1 MSASRHLHRSVIA
14 AAAIALFSQSAAA
27 QDQQVSVQQLVE
39 RGALDEAIQRAEGE
53 RDNPE
58 STYLAAHAFSK
69 KNDNG
74 RANAEYGRLRET
86 GDSSWKAIGESGA
99 LLIAGDVGGALGAA
113 TRAIGANG
121 DNPYAHYQVGVVRS
135 RQNAFQEAAQAF
147 GRAVELKPD
156 FAYAHYY
163 AGLAY
168 SRLKQAAKMSEHLEA
183 FMQLAPNAPERAG
196 VAAMLRTLRP
206 R

>member
-1 MSASRHLHRSVIA
+1 MSASRHIRRSLIA
-14 AAAIALFSQSAAA
+14 VAAVALFTQSATA
-27 QDQQVSVQQLVE
+27 QDQQLSVQKLIE
-39 RGALDEAIQRAEGE
+39 RGSLDEAIQRAEGE
-53 RDNPE
+53 RGNPE

-74 RANAEYGRLRET
+74 RANEEYGRLRET
-86 GDSSWKAIGESGA
+86 GDDSWKAIGESGG
-99 LLIAGDVGGALGAA
+99 LLIAGDVGGALDAA
-113 TRAIGANG
+113 NRAVGANG

-135 RQNAFQEAAQAF
+135 RESNFQEAAPAF
-147 GRAVELKPD
+147 GRAVQLKPD

-168 SRLKQAAKMSEHLEA
+168 SRLKQTAKMSEHLEA
-183 FMQLAPNAPERAG
+183 FMHLAPSAPERAG